1 MNLLHLTP
9 KETREQQ
16 EVREH
21 GRVIARAFDDI
32 KVEKEKNMAKADK
45 RRATML
51 ENAAEK
57 ALSGKL

>member
-1 MNLLHLTP
+1 MNNSQPT
-9 KETREQQ
+9 KEQ

-21 GRVIARAFDDI
+21 GRVIARGMQDV
-32 KVEKEKNMAKADK
+32 KVEQEKNMATAEK

-51 ENAAEK
+51 ENLADK